1 MHNKI
6 ASGPMT
12 GQELM
17 INTDNNLIIIGD
29 SLDYKTD
36 INDDGFTT
44 YQILV
49 MVLPV
54 SFLLLQRINILKVV

>member
-1 MHNKI
+1 
-6 ASGPMT
+6 MT